1 MKNSRLPLLLALA
14 GLPLMLT
21 ACPRTPYEMPVRLT
35 FDLTDG
41 APDNLKLAAVSF
53 QVQDD
58 QTVKPVVFSQGYGYN
73 SKTLSISLD
82 KSQLAALSKNTR
94 CTTPFSTGEAK
105 DMLNVSVTPGD
116 VSTCDLFFVAY
127 QDKNGDNNP
136 TSEEERY
143 ITHDVYSYASSAFTY
158 SMTSKDGHSTVSGT
172 RTQGWS
178 LVRHTVLQ
186 PSATPGKYIVTMN
199 SVPTADESISI
210 RLHEPTNFM
219 TSMSLGGRP

>member
-14 GLPLMLT
+14 GLPLVLT
-21 ACPRTPYEMPVRLT
+21 ACPRPPYEMPVRLT
-35 FDLTDG
+35 FDLPEG
-41 APDNLKLAAVSF
+41 APQNLKLAVLSF
-53 QVQDD
+53 QKQDD
-58 QTVKPVVFSQGYGYN
+58 NTVKPVVFAQGYGYN
-73 SKTLSISLD
+73 KNISVSLD
-82 KSQLAALSKNTR
+82 KAQLAALARNTR
-94 CTTPFSTGEAK
+94 CTTSFATDQTQ
-105 DMLNVSVTPGD
+105 DMVNVSVTPRD
-116 VSTCDLFFVAY
+116 VTICDLYFVAY
-127 QDKNGDNNP
+127 EDKNGDSIP
-136 TSEEERY
+136 TIEEERY

-158 SMTSKDGHSTVSGT
+158 SMTTKDGASTVQGT

-219 TSMSLGGRP
+219 ISMSTGGQP

>member
-35 FDLTDG
+35 FDLPEG

-136 TSEEERY
+136 TIEEERY

-158 SMTSKDGHSTVSGT
+158 SMNSKDGHSTVSGT